1 MHSQVYGQAPTHG
14 HAQSP
19 IQQSGRIPDSMLEA
33 YFARLHGKPFFIL
46 DETATRRGHAN
57 GTLPVYLG
65 LAVYALAL
73 RYDYPSVTVL
83 CMRGYTCEVHLLMS
97 DRYTTV
103 NPPPGSL
110 EYARQARRMVDID
123 QPSIENL
130 QTLLLLSQT
139 FYAYGC
145 GKKAYMTLGM
155 CIRLSW

>member
-1 MHSQVYGQAPTHG
+1 
-14 HAQSP
+14 
-19 IQQSGRIPDSMLEA
+19 MLDA

-46 DETATRRGHAN
+46 DEAATRARSAA
-57 GTLPVYLG
+57 GTLPGFLG
-65 LAVYALAL
+65 MAIYALTL
-73 RYDYPSVTVL
+73 RYARFLDWVETEVVMAL
-83 CMRGYTCEVHLLMS
+83 LTC

-145 GKKAYMTLGM
+145 GKKAYMTLGASIASI
-155 CIRLSW
+155 CETC

>member
-1 MHSQVYGQAPTHG
+1 LLFLV
-14 HAQSP
+14 
-19 IQQSGRIPDSMLEA
+19 
-33 YFARLHGKPFFIL
+33 
-46 DETATRRGHAN
+46 
-57 GTLPVYLG
+57 
-65 LAVYALAL
+65 AL
-73 RYDYPSVTVL
+73 RLWIWV
-83 CMRGYTCEVHLLMS
+83 RALLIF

-145 GKKAYMTLGM
+145 GKKAYMTLGASIASL
-155 CIRLSW
+155 CEAC